1 MYAVPLRRGVDHLLG
16 YTHTSGLHAWTHS
29 RAKPFVL
36 ETYIIVCTATRIFFL
51 DNIYAPVDVIPTLCG
66 TLGACCDIC

>member
-36 ETYIIVCTATRIFFL
+36 ETYIIVCTATRIFFGQ
-51 DNIYAPVDVIPTLCG
+51 YLC
-66 TLGACCDIC
+66 AR